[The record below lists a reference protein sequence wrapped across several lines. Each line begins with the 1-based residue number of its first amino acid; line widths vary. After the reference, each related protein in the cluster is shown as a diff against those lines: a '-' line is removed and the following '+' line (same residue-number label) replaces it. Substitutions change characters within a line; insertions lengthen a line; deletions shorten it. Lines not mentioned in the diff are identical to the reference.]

1 MVPVCNYF
9 LGLNYLLLWW
19 LSNGDFENSIIP
31 STFISGTSYCKK
43 NFLYL
48 VYGIHLYQHGRM
60 GSCFIQWVITCFYPD
75 LFLCELFQVW
85 PSSWLRFPIVMIY
98 PSLSTCFTLWHKMSQ
113 AHLFC
118 LLLRWETKM
127 RTLGVLIGLGC
138 HCSQALCRWVRDYVG
153 ELCACMCANTHIY
166 ISLEISRCA
175 M

>member
-1 MVPVCNYF
+1 MFPVCNYF
-9 LGLNYLLLWW
+9 LGLNYLLLW

-48 VYGIHLYQHGRM
+48 VYGIHLYQHGLL

-85 PSSWLRFPIVMIY
+85 PSSWLQFPIVMIY

-118 LLLRWETKM
+118 PLLRWETKM

-138 HCSQALCRWVRDYVG
+138 HCSQALSVDELGTVSVSYVRV
-153 ELCACMCANTHIY
+153 CVQTHTFT
-166 ISLEISRCA
+166 SL
-175 M
+175 